1 MDNLDSLDKAI
12 LIALDDNC
20 RLSYQ
25 SIADTVGVTANAIRK
40 RMDRLIEEGVIEEF
54 VVLLRPEMVGSEY
67 LVGLLYT
74 DGTEDEDEFIEYLGA
89 NLNVIQVGQ
98 LVTSKNRLYFVNC
111 EYVGTQGLKDLGAFF
126 RQLDTVTDLELHT
139 ILTPRG
145 NMFDIKRLHLQVLNL
160 LLEDARM
167 QVSHIASRLGIT
179 ARRAGRAIQEM
190 QDSGAFWF
198 SMRWNLS
205 LGDNH
210 EFYLK
215 IIYDESISTKES
227 IDEWFRKTYP
237 NEYWFSFCSAMEP
250 VLFAKFVADH
260 FRDAQPIAQAVKNE
274 EFCNSVDVLL
284 SYPVKKF
291 PRLGTTKIREMI
303 TEAGIPGVDS

>member
-1 MDNLDSLDKAI
+1 MDSLDKAI
-12 LIALDDNC
+12 LIALDSDC

-67 LVGLLYT
+67 LVALVKT
-74 DGTEDEDEFIEYLGA
+74 DGTEDYVDFIDYLST
-89 NLNVIQVGQ
+89 NLNIVQVGE
-98 LVTSKNRLYFVNC
+98 VVAGSNRLYFVHC
-111 EYVGTQGLKDLGAFF
+111 EYLGTQGLKEIGSFF
-126 RQLDTVTDLELHT
+126 RQLDSVSDIELHT
-139 ILTPRG
+139 ILMARG
-145 NMFDIKRLHLQVLNL
+145 KTFNIKRLHLQVLNL
-160 LLEDARM
+160 LLSDARM
-167 QVSHIASRLGIT
+167 SVSQIAGRLGIT

-190 QDSGAFWF
+190 QESGAFWF

-215 IIYDESISTKES
+215 INYNERISTRES

-237 NEYWFSFCSAMEP
+237 NEYWFCFCSAMEP
-250 VLFAKFVADH
+250 VVFAKFVTDH
-260 FRDAQPIAQAVKNE
+260 FRDAQLIAQTVQKE
-274 EFCNSVDVLL
+274 EFCRSVDVLL
-284 SYPVKKF
+284 SYPVRKF
-291 PRLGTTKIREMI
+291 PRLGTIKIREMI
-303 TEAGIPGVDS
+303 TEVGITEVDL

>member
-1 MDNLDSLDKAI
+1 
-12 LIALDDNC
+12 
-20 RLSYQ
+20 
-25 SIADTVGVTANAIRK
+25 
-40 RMDRLIEEGVIEEF
+40 
-54 VVLLRPEMVGSEY
+54 
-67 LVGLLYT
+67 
-74 DGTEDEDEFIEYLGA
+74 
-89 NLNVIQVGQ
+89 
-98 LVTSKNRLYFVNC
+98 
-111 EYVGTQGLKDLGAFF
+111 
-126 RQLDTVTDLELHT
+126 
-139 ILTPRG
+139 
-145 NMFDIKRLHLQVLNL
+145 
-160 LLEDARM
+160 M